1 MTVLLWFVLF
11 GCFGFWVSFLWCVC
25 VFVGGFCGFCVNCWV
40 LTVNFCGKCWILTV
54 NIGRTKRLFHRN
66 KTLHTPQYKQNKN
79 NVHEHICH
87 NLGTFLRLTSL
98 LI

>member
-11 GCFGFWVSFLWCVC
+11 GCFGFWVDFLWCVC

-54 NIGRTKRLFHRN
+54 NIG
-66 KTLHTPQYKQNKN
+66 
-79 NVHEHICH
+79 
-87 NLGTFLRLTSL
+87 
-98 LI
+98 